1 MKIAIGSDH
10 GDYQLKERLKKYLKE
25 LNIEY
30 KDFGCESEKSVDYPD
45 IGFKVS
51 NEVRKGNYERGI
63 LICGTGIGMSIVANK
78 IKGIRASLCHDVFSA
93 QKAREH
99 TNANIL
105 ALGESVIGIGLAQEI
120 VKIWLKTD
128 YSQKERHIRRLDKI
142 KKIEG

>member
-10 GDYQLKERLKKYLKE
+10 GGYQLKERLKKYLKE